1 MRDLR
6 GGILL
11 PGLVD
16 AHIHYPQVRLIGG
29 IGYSL
34 LDWLEQHTLPEEARF
49 SNDDYA
55 ATIAGEFLDALAA
68 HGTTTAL
75 VFGAHF
81 AGATGI
87 FMERARAA
95 GLRIVSGLTLADRC
109 LRPELH
115 QTPERAYRE
124 STDLIRRFHGSG
136 RLLYAVTPRF
146 ALSASE
152 ALLEVCGTLMTEN
165 PGVRFQTHLNENE
178 REIEAVARLFPKSR
192 DYLGVYEEFGL
203 GAPRIRCSRTAS
215 IQRTPKSSGSPR
227 TDAPSRFV
235 PSSNAALGSGFFPL
249 ERHLRAGVRVALGTD
264 VGGGTGFGI
273 LKEGL
278 QAYLTQRLAPEG
290 RLLTAAELLYLG
302 TRAGADALGMGDEIG
317 DFGVGK
323 AADFVYLR
331 PPERS
336 PLAAVLRNAPSAER
350 MLAAILTLAGAES
363 VRETWVGGD
372 CVRKR
377 MSGLNPY
384 DDLSEVNAMDRE
396 AFVAAFGGIFEESPW
411 VARRAWDSRPF
422 ASREALHRAM
432 TQQVESAAREEQLAL
447 LRAHPDL
454 GARARMSA
462 ASTASSAEPGWT
474 N

>member
-1 MRDLR
+1 VILRATVFHVPRDPFLDRGAGGALEAFADGALLIEQGRIVACGDYNTVRAAHPHAPVRDLR
-6 GGILL
+6 GGFLL

-34 LDWLEQHTLPEEARF
+34 LGWLEQHTLPEEARF

-55 ATIAGEFLDALAA
+55 GTVADEFLYALAS

-81 AGATGI
+81 AGATAI
-87 FMERARAA
+87 FMEKARAA

-115 QTPERAYRE
+115 HTPERAYRE

-152 ALLEVCGTLMTEN
+152 AMLEVCGSLMTEN

-178 REIEAVARLFPKSR
+178 REIETVARLFPKSR

-203 GAPRIRCSRTAS
+203 AGPRSVFAHSVHSTDSEIERLAS
-215 IQRTPKSSGSPR
+215 YGCAVAYCP
-227 TDAPSRFV
+227 A
-235 PSSNAALGSGFFPL
+235 SNAALGSGFFPL
-249 ERHLRAGVRVALGTD
+249 ERHLLAGVRVALGTD
-264 VGGGTGFGI
+264 VGGGTGFGV

-278 QAYLTQRLAPEG
+278 QAYLTQRLAPGG
-290 RLLTAAELLYLG
+290 RMLTAAELLYLG
-302 TRAGADALGMGDEIG
+302 TRAGADALGLGGEIG
-317 DFGVGK
+317 DFSVGK

-336 PLAAVLRNAPSAER
+336 PLAAVMRNAPSEER
-350 MLAAILTLAGAES
+350 MLAAILTLATADT

-372 CVRKR
+372 CVFDVGR
-377 MSGLNPY
+377 
-384 DDLSEVNAMDRE
+384 
-396 AFVAAFGGIFEESPW
+396 VANL
-411 VARRAWDSRPF
+411 RPI
-422 ASREALHRAM
+422 ANRPEDG
-432 TQQVESAAREEQLAL
+432 Q
-447 LRAHPDL
+447 
-454 GARARMSA
+454 
-462 ASTASSAEPGWT
+462 
-474 N
+474 